1 MTSGQRTSIEVVLDC
16 LRILQMLDEGNIA
29 LYPQQDKAIRKLVEE
44 NLDELIRP
52 LYPKPLIAAES
63 SAKPSEA

>member
-1 MTSGQRTSIEVVLDC
+1 
-16 LRILQMLDEGNIA
+16 MLDEGNIA
-29 LYPQQDKAIRKLVEE
+29 LYPQQDKAIRKLVDE